1 MPPSAKPSWRS
12 YKALFINWDER
23 RRTLNQPEL
32 KTRRQFL
39 RTGLLGSSLCWTVPG
54 FLQNTMLSLHA
65 AADGQIVQGVTGKD
79 GNILV
84 VLQLAGGNDGLN
96 TVIPVG
102 NDDYRRARP
111 TLGLREEQVLK
122 LGQKEK
128 AGFHP
133 ALAGLAQAFGEGY
146 LTVVQG
152 VGYPNPNR
160 SHFRSTEIWATA
172 TDAEKASSTGWIGR
186 YFDNACAG
194 CDASVGL
201 TLGSQSPQAFSA
213 QTPKGVLYEAP
224 GGKRRRLG
232 ADGEPEADGSMTM
245 ATDGDLEEGP
255 AGGSIGD
262 IPGSAGNINALDFL
276 ERTEMDVQVT
286 QKEIAAASQRGKNG
300 ATYPGSSLGKQFALI
315 SRLIAGGMKTRIY
328 YISQGGYDTHTGQ
341 ANAHER
347 LLREMGD
354 AVAAFLSDLKA
365 QGNLGRVTL
374 MTFSEFGRRVQ
385 ENASGGTDHGAA
397 APLFLAGGG
406 AQAGFLGE
414 MPSLAARDL
423 DDGDVKFNVDFRSV
437 YATVLEKHLGVK
449 SDPIL
454 GRAFP
459 LLNAYG

>member
-1 MPPSAKPSWRS
+1 MK
-12 YKALFINWDER
+12 
-23 RRTLNQPEL
+23 QPEL
-32 KTRRQFL
+32 KTRREFL
-39 RTGLLGSSLCWTVPG
+39 RTGLLGGSLCWTVPS

-65 AADGQIVQGVTGKD
+65 AADGQLVQGITGKD

-96 TVIPVG
+96 SLVPFG

-111 TLGLREEQVLK
+111 TLALKENQVLK
-122 LGQKEK
+122 LGAKEK
-128 AGFHP
+128 VGLHS
-133 ALAGLAQAFGEGY
+133 ALGGLAKSFEAGD
-146 LTVVQG
+146 LAIVQG

-172 TDAEKASSTGWIGR
+172 TDAEKSSSTGWIGR
-186 YFDNACAG
+186 YFDNACSG
-194 CDASVGL
+194 CDAAVGV
-201 TLGSQSPQAFSA
+201 TLGSQNPQAFA
-213 QTPKGVLYEAP
+213 AKIPKGVLYEAA
-224 GGKRRRLG
+224 GGRRRRLG
-232 ADGEPEADGSMTM
+232 ADGEPEADGSMAI
-245 ATDGDLEEGP
+245 ATEGDSDEGP

-262 IPGSAGNINALDFL
+262 IAGAGGTINALDFL

-286 QKEIAAASQRGKNG
+286 QKEIAAASGRGKNG
-300 ATYPGSSLGKQFALI
+300 VPYPGSWLGNQFALI
-315 SRLIAGGMKTRIY
+315 SRLIAGGLKTRIY
-328 YISQGGYDTHTGQ
+328 YVSQGGYDTHTGQ
-341 ANAHER
+341 AGAHDR
-347 LLREMGD
+347 LLREMGES
-354 AVAAFLSDLKA
+354 VSAFLADLKA

-374 MTFSEFGRRVQ
+374 MTFSEFGRRVK

-406 AQAGFLGE
+406 VQAGLLGE

-459 LLNAYG
+459 LLKAYG

>member
-1 MPPSAKPSWRS
+1 MNEPG
-12 YKALFINWDER
+12 
-23 RRTLNQPEL
+23 L
-32 KTRRQFL
+32 KTRREFL
-39 RTGLLGSSLCWTVPG
+39 RTGLLGSSLCWTVPT

-96 TVIPVG
+96 TIIPVG
-102 NDDYRRARP
+102 DDDYRRARP
-111 TLGLREEQVLK
+111 TLGLRDDQVLK
-122 LGQKEK
+122 LGQREK
-128 AGFHP
+128 VGFHP
-133 ALAGLAQAFGEGY
+133 ALAGLAKVYEKGTLA
-146 LTVVQG
+146 VVQG

-172 TDAEKASSTGWIGR
+172 TDENKSSSTGWIGR
-186 YFDNACAG
+186 YFDNACVG
-194 CDASVGL
+194 CDAAAGI
-201 TLGSQSPQAFSA
+201 TLGSQTPQAFSA
-213 QTPKGVLYEAP
+213 KFPKGILYEA
-224 GGKRRRLG
+224 GGSKRRRLG

-245 ATDGDLEEGP
+245 AMDGELEEGP

-262 IPGSAGNINALDFL
+262 IAGSSGKINALDFL

-286 QKEIAAASQRGKNG
+286 QKEIAAASRRGKNG
-300 ATYPGSSLGKQFALI
+300 VPYPGSWLGNQFALI
-315 SRLIAGGMKTRIY
+315 SRLIAGGMKTRVY
-328 YISQGGYDTHTGQ
+328 YVSQGGYDTHTGQ

-354 AVAAFLSDLKA
+354 AVTAFLDDLKT

-374 MTFSEFGRRVQ
+374 MTFSEFGRRVR

-406 AQAGFLGE
+406 IQAGLLGK
-414 MPSLAARDL
+414 MPSLATRDL

-437 YATVLEKHLGVK
+437 YATVLEKHLGVE

-459 LLNAYG
+459 LLQAYG

>member
-1 MPPSAKPSWRS
+1 MK
-12 YKALFINWDER
+12 
-23 RRTLNQPEL
+23 QPEL
-32 KTRRQFL
+32 KTRREFL
-39 RTGLLGSSLCWTVPG
+39 RTGLLGGSLCWTVPS

-65 AADGQIVQGVTGKD
+65 AADGQLVQGITGKD

-96 TVIPVG
+96 SLVPFG

-111 TLGLREEQVLK
+111 TLALKENQVLK
-122 LGQKEK
+122 LGAKEK
-128 AGFHP
+128 VGLHS
-133 ALAGLAQAFGEGY
+133 ALGGLAKSYEAGD
-146 LTVVQG
+146 LAIVQG

-172 TDAEKASSTGWIGR
+172 TDAEKSSSTGWIGR
-186 YFDNACAG
+186 YFDNACSG
-194 CDASVGL
+194 CDAAVGV
-201 TLGSQSPQAFSA
+201 TLGSQNPQAFA
-213 QTPKGVLYEAP
+213 AKIPKGVLYEAA
-224 GGKRRRLG
+224 GGRRRRLG
-232 ADGEPEADGSMTM
+232 ADGEPEADGSMAM
-245 ATDGDLEEGP
+245 AMEGDSDEGP

-262 IPGSAGNINALDFL
+262 IAGAGGTINALDFL

-286 QKEIAAASQRGKNG
+286 QKEIAAASGRGKNG
-300 ATYPGSSLGKQFALI
+300 VPYPGSWLGNQFALI
-315 SRLIAGGMKTRIY
+315 SRLIAGGLKTRIY
-328 YISQGGYDTHTGQ
+328 YVSQGGYDTHTGQ
-341 ANAHER
+341 AGAHDR
-347 LLREMGD
+347 LLREMGES
-354 AVAAFLSDLKA
+354 VSAFLADLKA

-374 MTFSEFGRRVQ
+374 MTFSEFGRRVK

-406 AQAGFLGE
+406 VQAGLLGE

-459 LLNAYG
+459 LLKAYG

>member
-1 MPPSAKPSWRS
+1 M
-12 YKALFINWDER
+12 KAPGF
-23 RRTLNQPEL
+23 
-32 KTRRQFL
+32 KTRREFL
-39 RTGLLGSSLCWTVPG
+39 RTGLLGGSLCWTVPS

-65 AADGQIVQGVTGKD
+65 AADGQLVQGVTGKD

-96 TVIPVG
+96 TVVPFG
-102 NDDYRRARP
+102 DDDYRRARP
-111 TLGLREEQVLK
+111 SLALRENQVLK
-122 LGQKEK
+122 LGAKEK
-128 AGFHP
+128 VGLHP
-133 ALAGLAQAFGEGY
+133 ALAGMVKSYEAGDLA
-146 LTVVQG
+146 VVQG

-172 TDAEKASSTGWIGR
+172 MDAEKTSSTGWIGR

-194 CDASVGL
+194 CDAAVGI
-201 TLGSQSPQAFSA
+201 TLGSQTPQSFAA
-213 QTPKGVLYEAP
+213 KTPKGVLYEAA
-224 GGKRRRLG
+224 GGRRHRLG

-245 ATDGDLEEGP
+245 AMEGDPEEGP

-262 IPGSAGNINALDFL
+262 IAGSSGKIDALDFL

-286 QKEIAAASQRGKNG
+286 QKEIAAASSRGKNG
-300 ATYPGSSLGKQFALI
+300 VPYPGSWLGNQFALI
-315 SRLIAGGMKTRIY
+315 SRLIAGGLKTRIY
-328 YISQGGYDTHTGQ
+328 YLSQGGYDTHTGQ
-341 ANAHER
+341 AGAHER

-354 AVAAFLSDLKA
+354 AVAAFLDDLKA
-365 QGNLGRVTL
+365 QGNLDRVTL
-374 MTFSEFGRRVQ
+374 MTFSEFGRRVK

-406 AQAGFLGE
+406 VQAGLWGE
-414 MPSLAARDL
+414 MPSLASRDL
-423 DDGDVKFNVDFRSV
+423 DDGDVRFNVDFRSV

-459 LLNAYG
+459 LLKAYG

>member
-1 MPPSAKPSWRS
+1 MKEPG
-12 YKALFINWDER
+12 
-23 RRTLNQPEL
+23 L
-32 KTRRQFL
+32 KTRREFL
-39 RTGLLGSSLCWTVPG
+39 RTGLLGSSLSWTVPS

-65 AADGQIVQGVTGKD
+65 AADGQLVQGVTGKD

-96 TVIPVG
+96 TVVPFG

-111 TLGLREEQVLK
+111 SLALRESQLLK
-122 LGQKEK
+122 LGAKEK
-128 AGFHP
+128 VALHP
-133 ALAGLAQAFGEGY
+133 ALAGLAQSYEDGVLA
-146 LTVVQG
+146 VVQG

-160 SHFRSTEIWATA
+160 SHFRSTEIWATG
-172 TDAEKASSTGWIGR
+172 TDAEKTSSTGWIGR

-194 CDASVGL
+194 CDAAVGI
-201 TLGSQSPQAFSA
+201 TLGSQTPQAFA
-213 QTPKGVLYEAP
+213 AKTPKGVLYEAS
-224 GGKRRRLG
+224 GRRRRLG

-245 ATDGDLEEGP
+245 AIEGDPDEGP

-262 IPGSAGNINALDFL
+262 IAGSSGKIDALDFL

-286 QKEIAAASQRGKNG
+286 QKEIAAASGRGKNG
-300 ATYPGSSLGKQFALI
+300 VPYPGSWLGNQFALI
-315 SRLIAGGMKTRIY
+315 SRLIAGGLKTRIY
-328 YISQGGYDTHTGQ
+328 YVSQGGYDTHIGQ
-341 ANAHER
+341 AGAHDR

-354 AVAAFLSDLKA
+354 AVTAFLADLKA

-374 MTFSEFGRRVQ
+374 MTFSEFGRRVK

-406 AQAGFLGE
+406 VTAGLLGE
-414 MPSLAARDL
+414 MPSLAPRDL

-454 GRAFP
+454 GRTFP
-459 LLNAYG
+459 LLKAYG

>member
-1 MPPSAKPSWRS
+1 MK
-12 YKALFINWDER
+12 K
-23 RRTLNQPEL
+23 PEL
-32 KTRRQFL
+32 KTRREFL
-39 RTGLLGSSLCWTVPG
+39 RTGLLGGSLCWTVPS

-65 AADGQIVQGVTGKD
+65 QADGQLVQGITGRD
-79 GNILV
+79 GKILV

-96 TVIPVG
+96 TVAPLG

-111 TLGLREEQVLK
+111 SLALREDQVLK

-133 ALAGLAQAFGEGY
+133 ALAGLAKAYGDGH
-146 LTVVQG
+146 LAVVQG

-172 TDAEKASSTGWIGR
+172 TDENKSSSTGWIGR

-194 CDASVGL
+194 CDAAVGI
-201 TLGSQSPQAFSA
+201 TLGSQTPQAFAA
-213 QTPKGVLYEAP
+213 QTPKGVLYEAA
-224 GGKRRRLG
+224 GSRRRRLG

-245 ATDGDLEEGP
+245 AMDGDPNEGP

-262 IPGSAGNINALDFL
+262 IAGASGKINALDFL

-286 QKEIAAASQRGKNG
+286 QKEIAAASGRGKNG
-300 ATYPGSSLGKQFALI
+300 VPYPGSWLANQFALI
-315 SRLIAGGMKTRIY
+315 SRLIAGGLKTRIY
-328 YISQGGYDTHTGQ
+328 YVSQGGYDTHTGQ
-341 ANAHER
+341 AGAHDR

-354 AVAAFLSDLKA
+354 AVSAFLSDLQA

-374 MTFSEFGRRVQ
+374 MTFSEFGRRVK

-406 AQAGFLGE
+406 IQAGLLGE
-414 MPSLAARDL
+414 MPSLASRNL

-459 LLNAYG
+459 LLKAYG

>member
-1 MPPSAKPSWRS
+1 MKEPG
-12 YKALFINWDER
+12 
-23 RRTLNQPEL
+23 L
-32 KTRRQFL
+32 KTRREFL
-39 RTGLLGSSLCWTVPG
+39 RTGLLGSSLCWTVPS

-65 AADGQIVQGVTGKD
+65 TADGQLVQGITGRD

-96 TVIPVG
+96 TVAPVG

-111 TLGLREEQVLK
+111 SLALRENQVLK

-128 AGFHP
+128 VGFHP
-133 ALAGLAQAFGEGY
+133 ALAGLAKAYGDGH
-146 LTVVQG
+146 LSVVQG

-160 SHFRSTEIWATA
+160 SHFRSTEIWGTA
-172 TDAEKASSTGWIGR
+172 TDENKSSSTGWIGR

-194 CDASVGL
+194 CDAAVGI
-201 TLGSQSPQAFSA
+201 TLGSQSPQAFAA
-213 QTPKGVLYEAP
+213 QTPKGVLYEAS
-224 GGKRRRLG
+224 GGKRRRIRD
-232 ADGEPEADGSMTM
+232 DGEPEADGSMAM
-245 ATDGDLEEGP
+245 GEDLSEGP

-262 IPGSAGNINALDFL
+262 IAGSSGKINALDFL
-276 ERTEMDVQVT
+276 ERTEMDVRVT
-286 QKEIAAASQRGKNG
+286 QKEIAAASGRGKNG
-300 ATYPGSSLGKQFALI
+300 VTYPGSRLANQFALI
-315 SRLIAGGMKTRIY
+315 SRLIAGGLKTRIY
-328 YISQGGYDTHTGQ
+328 YVSQGGYDTHTGQ
-341 ANAHER
+341 AVAHER

-354 AVAAFLSDLKA
+354 AVAAFLADLQA
-365 QGNLGRVTL
+365 QGNLGRITL
-374 MTFSEFGRRVQ
+374 MTFSEFGRRVK

-406 AQAGFLGE
+406 ITAGLLGE

-459 LLNAYG
+459 LLKAYG

>member
-1 MPPSAKPSWRS
+1 MKE
-12 YKALFINWDER
+12 LG
-23 RRTLNQPEL
+23 L
-32 KTRRQFL
+32 KTRREFL
-39 RTGLLGSSLCWTVPG
+39 RTGLLGGSLCWTVPG

-65 AADGQIVQGVTGKD
+65 AADGQLVSGVTGKD

-96 TVIPVG
+96 TVVPFG

-111 TLGLREEQVLK
+111 TLGLSEKQVLR
-122 LGQKEK
+122 LGPKEK
-128 AGFHP
+128 VGLHP
-133 ALAGLAQAFGEGY
+133 ALAGLAKSYEAGD
-146 LTVVQG
+146 LAVVQG

-172 TDAEKASSTGWIGR
+172 TDAERSSSTGWIGR

-194 CDASVGL
+194 CDAAVGV
-201 TLGSQSPQAFSA
+201 TLGSQTPQAFA
-213 QTPKGVLYEAP
+213 AKTPKGVLYEA
-224 GGKRRRLG
+224 GGRRRRLG
-232 ADGEPEADGSMTM
+232 ADGEPESDGSMTM
-245 ATDGDLEEGP
+245 AMEADGEDGP

-262 IPGSAGNINALDFL
+262 IAGSSGKIDALDFL

-286 QKEIAAASQRGKNG
+286 QKEIAAASGRGKNG
-300 ATYPGSSLGKQFALI
+300 VPYPGSWLGNQFALI
-315 SRLIAGGMKTRIY
+315 SRLIAGGLKTRIY
-328 YISQGGYDTHTGQ
+328 YVSQGGYDTHTGQ
-341 ANAHER
+341 AGAHDR

-354 AVAAFLSDLKA
+354 AVSAFLADLKA

-374 MTFSEFGRRVQ
+374 MTFSEFGRRVK

-406 AQAGFLGE
+406 VTAGLLGE
-414 MPSLAARDL
+414 MPSLAPRDL
-423 DDGDVKFNVDFRSV
+423 DDGDIKFNVDFRSV

-459 LLNAYG
+459 LLKAYG